1 MSKTGEQT
9 RIESRRA
16 AILEAARTCFFNYGL
31 DRTRMEDIARL
42 AQISRPA
49 LL

>member
-16 AILEAARTCFFNYGL
+16 AILEAART
-31 DRTRMEDIARL
+31 RMEDIARL